1 MTTEF
6 FSMYF
11 NNCTAD
17 HGVVLSL
24 RSALVLDH
32 SPAFMIP
39 APAVS
44 VGEFFAV
51 ISDLRHLISE
61 VPARVARCVR
71 RVFAHVRREH
81 ARKVH
86 RFNMVC
92 VRRL

>member
-1 MTTEF
+1 MTPEF

-61 VPARVARCVR
+61 VPAMVVKCVRCVFA
-71 RVFAHVRREH
+71 RVRKEHVRM
-81 ARKVH
+81 VH

>member
-6 FSMYF
+6 FSMKF
-11 NNCTAD
+11 ETCAAD

-32 SPAFMIP
+32 SPAFFIP
-39 APAVS
+39 APVLS

-51 ISDLRHLISE
+51 VSDLRHLISE
-61 VPARVARCVR
+61 VPARVAKCVR
-71 RVFAHVRREH
+71 RVWAHVCCSH
-81 ARKVH
+81 IRKVH
-86 RFNMVC
+86 RFSMVC

>member
-6 FSMYF
+6 FSMKF
-11 NNCTAD
+11 ETCAAD

-32 SPAFMIP
+32 SPAFFIP
-39 APAVS
+39 APVLS

-51 ISDLRHLISE
+51 VSDLRHLISA
-61 VPARVARCVR
+61 VHASVAKCVR
-71 RVFAHVRREH
+71 RVWAHVH
-81 ARKVH
+81 CDHVRKVQ
-86 RFNMVC
+86 RFNVVC

>member
-6 FSMYF
+6 FSMKFYD
-11 NNCTAD
+11 CGAD

-24 RSALVLDH
+24 RSTLALDH
-32 SPAFMIP
+32 SPSFMIP

-61 VPARVARCVR
+61 VPAMVVKCVR
-71 RVFAHVRREH
+71 RVFARVRKEHVRM
-81 ARKVH
+81 VH

>member
-6 FSMYF
+6 FSMKFYD
-11 NNCTAD
+11 CGAD

-24 RSALVLDH
+24 RGVLALDH

-51 ISDLRHLISE
+51 ISDLRHLIFE

-81 ARKVH
+81 TRKVH